1 MPLTQLNGGKSELIN
16 HGGKSE
22 LKKSKRTAFVFINYL
37 FKSFRI
43 VYLPLTGINGKRCK
57 KGLFLNYKT
66 III

>member
-43 VYLPLTGINGKRCK
+43 VYLAINI
-57 KGLFLNYKT
+57 Y
-66 III
+66 